1 MEDLTIIHVIAGI
14 AIFLTIFLLLRE
26 LVCWYFKINERMKIQ
41 KETNNLLK
49 KILNEKDFPQKT
61 TEKGTDTV

>member
-41 KETNNLLK
+41 QETNILLGK
-49 KILNEKDFPQKT
+49 VLKALNPEGENINQIKT
-61 TEKGTDTV
+61 